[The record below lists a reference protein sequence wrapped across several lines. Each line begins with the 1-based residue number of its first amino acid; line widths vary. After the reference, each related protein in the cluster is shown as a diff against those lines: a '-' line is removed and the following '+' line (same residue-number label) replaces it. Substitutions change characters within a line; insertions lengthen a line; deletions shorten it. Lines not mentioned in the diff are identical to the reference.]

1 MRDWHEVLTDEQSL
15 ANGYLNT
22 VEVPE
27 FGPTTVVGNLVTLS
41 ETPGLA
47 PGDPVVLGEANSE
60 ILSSVGMSAE
70 EIDAIE
76 TRATAVREAAM
87 AELLAANQMS

>member
-1 MRDWHEVLTDEQSL
+1 MLSDEQSL

-22 VEVPE
+22 VQVPG
-27 FGPTTVVGNLVTLS
+27 FGPTTVVGNLVTMS

-47 PGDPVVLGEANSE
+47 PGDPVTLGEANSE
-60 ILSSVGMSAE
+60 VLSSVGMSPE

-76 TRATAVREAAM
+76 TRATAVRVAAI
-87 AELLAANQMS
+87 AELLAANQMR